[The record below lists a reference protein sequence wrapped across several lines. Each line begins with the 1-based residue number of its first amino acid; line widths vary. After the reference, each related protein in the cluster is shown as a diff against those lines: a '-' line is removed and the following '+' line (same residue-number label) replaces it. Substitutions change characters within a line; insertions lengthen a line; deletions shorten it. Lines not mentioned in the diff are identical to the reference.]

1 MTMQMAMNEAGQN
14 VVYPRFAAFLVPQ
27 NQKGRRFYTQKVS
40 TQSNFYT
47 KFTKGSF
54 YTQKL

>member
-1 MTMQMAMNEAGQN
+1 MQMAMNEAGQN